1 MGDRIYSCFCD
12 SSAFGNVTN
21 YFFASLTGSHREGGR
36 KEGRKEGRKGGRE
49 GGGRR
54 EGGREG
60 RKEGTRDNT
69 HKSVSGALRH
79 SLSPSSVSICI
90 TELGNKSAGLR

>member
-21 YFFASLTGSHREGGR
+21 YFFASLTGSQREGGR
-36 KEGRKEGRKGGRE
+36 QGE
-49 GGGRR
+49 
-54 EGGREG
+54 REG
-60 RKEGTRDNT
+60 RGEGGRDNT
-69 HKSVSGALRH
+69 HKSGGRDNTQKSVSGALFH